1 MKLPSVTEKLR
12 GSRAAQS
19 LEKLSRV
26 SRRHQFLFQCGLI
39 LPYRLV
45 LDFMYLT
52 QLSPIYAYSGF
63 TTDLVWIKYALSW
76 LLVLVCLPLVVGLQ
90 GQEERPSSILV
101 TLMNYVYFLP
111 MTSYLGCKGSDLGFF
126 CAVAVYW
133 LVLLAVQL
141 RMPTIL
147 VPKLPHRHTSLLF
160 FLVSVGACLFV
171 MGISGICTGFR
182 LKLNLSDVYGIR
194 AEAAAYDIPGLF
206 AYVLSW
212 MTVILSV
219 LILYWLQKRRYV
231 AVGVLVVVYLFYYSI
246 SAQKSVFLFLFLL
259 LFCYLLYRK
268 WMYRWC
274 AGLLSLGVMG
284 CWVLEAGAQF
294 LTPMSLFVRRLMYV
308 PVQLS
313 EVYAQFF
320 REHPLNLFRDGILG
334 KLSYDPVYSI
344 KIPKVIGEYMGTGSS
359 ANNGLVGDMY
369 ANLPVVLGVFLMPLI
384 LVILFRLL
392 DAAARD
398 IPQKI
403 YIGLCVFFAMSFC
416 NGSWSTVL
424 LSGGFLMACIF
435 LYLFPVQKE
444 EHVKNEQS

>member
-39 LPYRLV
+39 LLYRLV

-52 QLSPIYAYSGF
+52 QLSPIYAYCGF

-171 MGISGICTGFR
+171 MGISGIYTGFR
-182 LKLNLSDVYGIR
+182 LRLNLSDVYGIR
-194 AEAAAYDIPGLF
+194 AEAAAYD
-206 AYVLSW
+206 
-212 MTVILSV
+212 
-219 LILYWLQKRRYV
+219 
-231 AVGVLVVVYLFYYSI
+231 
-246 SAQKSVFLFLFLL
+246 
-259 LFCYLLYRK
+259 
-268 WMYRWC
+268 
-274 AGLLSLGVMG
+274 LSLI
-284 CWVLEAGAQF
+284 
-294 LTPMSLFVRRLMYV
+294 
-308 PVQLS
+308 
-313 EVYAQFF
+313 
-320 REHPLNLFRDGILG
+320 HI
-334 KLSYDPVYSI
+334 
-344 KIPKVIGEYMGTGSS
+344 
-359 ANNGLVGDMY
+359 
-369 ANLPVVLGVFLMPLI
+369 
-384 LVILFRLL
+384 
-392 DAAARD
+392 
-398 IPQKI
+398 
-403 YIGLCVFFAMSFC
+403 
-416 NGSWSTVL
+416 
-424 LSGGFLMACIF
+424 
-435 LYLFPVQKE
+435 
-444 EHVKNEQS
+444 

>member
-1 MKLPSVTEKLR
+1 MELLQLR
-12 GSRAAQS
+12 YFCVVAKHQNMTKAAAELMISQPALS
-19 LEKLSRV
+19 KTIIALEKELGTP
-26 SRRHQFLFQCGLI
+26 LF
-39 LPYRLV
+39 
-45 LDFMYLT
+45 D
-52 QLSPIYAYSGF
+52 
-63 TTDLVWIKYALSW
+63 
-76 LLVLVCLPLVVGLQ
+76 
-90 GQEERPSSILV
+90 
-101 TLMNYVYFLP
+101 
-111 MTSYLGCKGSDLGFF
+111 
-126 CAVAVYW
+126 
-133 LVLLAVQL
+133 
-141 RMPTIL
+141 
-147 VPKLPHRHTSLLF
+147 
-160 FLVSVGACLFV
+160 
-171 MGISGICTGFR
+171 
-182 LKLNLSDVYGIR
+182 
-194 AEAAAYDIPGLF
+194 
-206 AYVLSW
+206 
-212 MTVILSV
+212 
-219 LILYWLQKRRYV
+219 RYV